1 MRVRRIVLEF
11 AAYNKRIPK
20 LFGMHPTR
28 KESTIGSSHQI
39 YKFKFKFKFKF
50 KLKLAN
56 LQVAQAPHYIPHG
69 SRRGT
74 TLKGN
79 SSTQL
84 IQLLQAS
91 KQAKQ
96 CLLACLLA
104 CSSCTCRPCAAR
116 GSSSST
122 VPRTNKCAICRSA
135 SEANL
140 FLFRDGRTDR
150 FLS

>member
-69 SRRGT
+69 SRRG
-74 TLKGN
+74 N
-79 SSTQL
+79 SKQL
-84 IQLLQAS
+84 IYTTHPAPAHADLAQLEGAS
-91 KQAKQ
+91 PRRFHVRTSALFVGARRRQIFF
-96 CLLACLLA
+96 
-104 CSSCTCRPCAAR
+104 SSAT
-116 GSSSST
+116 
-122 VPRTNKCAICRSA
+122 
-135 SEANL
+135 
-140 FLFRDGRTDR
+140 DGRTDSCLDFCR
-150 FLS
+150 VINCVRSDY